1 MPKGKT
7 QREYSPVFFGLI
19 RLYIFNLQLYF
30 SPFVG
35 VFLNGVTD
43 VERTLGL
50 DVAHVRTLPESNA
63 VHYIVRFVVHQ
74 FQLDMLLVASY
85 DFTGS
90 VVVHVVSTEYGL
102 GIVGTEGVEL
112 LQIIAEFGSDI
123 PEVDFGIDVDYG
135 AGLFRQNMP
144 GYEFFET
151 FGESGYI
158 LHFHGQTGSIGMSA
172 EVFQ

>member
-1 MPKGKT
+1 
-7 QREYSPVFFGLI
+7 
-19 RLYIFNLQLYF
+19 
-30 SPFVG
+30 
-35 VFLNGVTD
+35 
-43 VERTLGL
+43 
-50 DVAHVRTLPESNA
+50 
-63 VHYIVRFVVHQ
+63 
-74 FQLDMLLVASY
+74 MLLVASY

-90 VVVHVVSTEYGL
+90 VIVHIVGTEYGL

-135 AGLFRQNMP
+135 AGLLRQNMP

-158 LHFHGQTGSIGMSA
+158 FHFHGQTGSIGVSA